1 MFMFMFLF
9 VLFQTASTKVGPL
22 EAAAARAQKELA
34 DRQRDVGKL
43 ASRAADA
50 QATLASCLA
59 DVEDAKA
66 QQVLYSCNPHTKR
79 KERRCATTGSCV
91 KRAQNIR
98 VVRRAPKTAAGNR
111 LRVCVLRACVLC

>member
-1 MFMFMFLF
+1 M
-9 VLFQTASTKVGPL
+9 GPL

-50 QATLASCLA
+50 QAALASCLA

-66 QQVLYSCNPHTKR
+66 QQVLCWWNTHRQNER
-79 KERRCATTGSCV
+79 KKVCATTGSCG

-111 LRVCVLRACVLC
+111 VRVCLLRVCVLC